1 MPVPVGFKL
10 AVALGGMFNAAIA
23 GRWSDSFVVPAV
35 GVAATLLHTGKVLFW
50 SYDPVD
56 HHKSL
61 INGLSAQIPSSSA
74 LVPPCHYMLLIL
86 DTAGIPS
93 VARSVRVL

>member
-74 LVPPCHYMLLIL
+74 LVPLGNHMLFIL
-86 DTAGIPS
+86 DTAGTPS
-93 VARSVRVL
+93 VARFAQIS